1 MMLTTHCYVLE
12 GFVYTVAKVESDT
25 AFRWVDRES
34 NLMFTLSNDGDQR
47 KNSLSHSL
55 SISVN
60 ERQIGL
66 EEFSRVRSNK
76 KDDIKNFVS
85 TGPVSSEQFSGIKR

>member
-1 MMLTTHCYVLE
+1 MLT
-12 GFVYTVAKVESDT
+12 S
-25 AFRWVDRES
+25 S
-34 NLMFTLSNDGDQR
+34 SDGDQR

-60 ERQIGL
+60 EPRIGL

-85 TGPVSSEQFSGIKR
+85 ADPGFFFRAMLKH

>member
-1 MMLTTHCYVLE
+1 
-12 GFVYTVAKVESDT
+12 
-25 AFRWVDRES
+25 
-34 NLMFTLSNDGDQR
+34 MFTSSSDGDQR

-60 ERQIGL
+60 EPRIGL

-76 KDDIKNFVS
+76 MTSKILCQLILVFFFRAMLKH
-85 TGPVSSEQFSGIKR
+85 